1 VVLPN
6 FIKNMNLD
14 IASKLNIFQ
23 FKIEERFKFSSY
35 KKKNKLEI
43 KMILSSDFFS
53 FNFICEETILYISE
67 KRR

>member
-1 VVLPN
+1 
-6 FIKNMNLD
+6 MNLD

-43 KMILSSDFFS
+43 KNKNDFK
-53 FNFICEETILYISE
+53 L
-67 KRR
+67 